1 MFVSVD
7 HPTLGEITLP
17 GFPIKFSE
25 TPGDN
30 TTPAPLLSQH
40 SAEVY
45 GELLGLSEEEVENLR
60 KEGII

>member
-30 TTPAPLLSQH
+30 TAPAPLLSQH